1 MGLTAEAVEPLFFN
15 GWLSSTSVWL
25 LGAKEVNDER
35 GKGVSE
41 LILVRHG
48 QASFGADSY
57 DKLSPVGERQA
68 CLLAQHWQLMGEQF
82 EVAYSGTLLRQQQ
95 TAAALMGLVKQ
106 QGIVTHPGLNEYNGE
121 PLLRIYLRDH
131 AHREGFAADLQLPL
145 RDRKTFQR
153 VLEAATQH
161 WINGTL
167 LASADDTDFESW
179 KSFYARVH
187 DTLDELMR
195 THSGGARVLV
205 STSGGVIALALQR
218 ALNLPDNQAIATNWM
233 VNNSSITRLVYGRGK
248 VSLGCFNALPHLETP
263 HLKDLITF
271 R

>member
-1 MGLTAEAVEPLFFN
+1 M
-15 GWLSSTSVWL
+15 
-25 LGAKEVNDER
+25 
-35 GKGVSE
+35 SE

-57 DKLSPVGERQA
+57 DKLSTLGEQQA
-68 CLLAQHWQLMGEQF
+68 LLLAQHWQNLGEQF

-95 TAAALMGLVKQ
+95 TAAALLSLVKQ
-106 QGIVTHPGLNEYNGE
+106 PDLHVHEGLNEYNGE

-131 AHREGFAADLQLPL
+131 AVREGFSEGLKLPIK
-145 RDRKTFQR
+145 DRKSFQL

-161 WINGTL
+161 WINGSL
-167 LASADDTDFESW
+167 NAAQDDLDFESW
-179 KSFYARVH
+179 KDFQSRVH
-187 DTLDELMR
+187 GALDELMQA
-195 THSGGARVLV
+195 HSGGARVLI

-218 ALNLPDNQAIATNWM
+218 ALNLPDNQALATNWM

-248 VSLGCFNALPHLETP
+248 VSLGCFNAVPHLETP
-263 HLKDLITF
+263 QLKDLITF

>member
-1 MGLTAEAVEPLFFN
+1 VKEA
-15 GWLSSTSVWL
+15 
-25 LGAKEVNDER
+25 KDER
-35 GKGVSE
+35 GTGVSE

-68 CLLAQHWQLMGEQF
+68 TLLAQHWHQMGEQF
-82 EVAYSGTLLRQQQ
+82 EAVYSGTLVRQQQ
-95 TAAALMGLVKQ
+95 TAAALLGLVSLPD
-106 QGIVTHPGLNEYNGE
+106 IVTHPGLNEYNGE

-145 RDRKTFQR
+145 RDRKTFQL
-153 VLEAATQH
+153 VLEAATHH
-161 WINGTL
+161 WINGSL
-167 LASADDTDFESW
+167 QASHEDTDFESW
-179 KSFYARVH
+179 KSFQARVH

-195 THSGGARVLV
+195 TYSGGARVLV

-233 VNNSSITRLVYGRGK
+233 VNNSSVTRLVYGRGK
-248 VSLGCFNALPHLETP
+248 VSLGCFNALPHLEMP

>member
-1 MGLTAEAVEPLFFN
+1 LLRQLRPLFFN
-15 GWLSSTSVWL
+15 GWLNSNSAWL
-25 LGAKEVNDER
+25 LGIQEAKDER
-35 GKGVSE
+35 GTGVSE
-41 LILVRHG
+41 LVLVRHG

-68 CLLAQHWQLMGEQF
+68 SLLAQHWQQMGEQF
-82 EVAYSGTLLRQQQ
+82 EAVYSGTLQRQQQ
-95 TAAALMGLVKQ
+95 TAAALVRLVSQ
-106 QGIVTHPGLNEYNGE
+106 PGIVTHPGLNEYNGE

-145 RDRKTFQR
+145 RDRKTFQL

-167 LASADDTDFESW
+167 LESVDDTDFESW
-179 KSFYARVH
+179 KGFQARVH

-195 THSGGARVLV
+195 SHSGGARVLV

-233 VNNSSITRLVYGRGK
+233 VNNSSVTRLVYGRGK
-248 VSLGCFNALPHLETP
+248 VSLGCFNALPHLQTP

>member
-1 MGLTAEAVEPLFFN
+1 
-15 GWLSSTSVWL
+15 
-25 LGAKEVNDER
+25 
-35 GKGVSE
+35 VSE

-57 DKLSPVGERQA
+57 DKLSPVGERQVSI
-68 CLLAQHWQLMGEQF
+68 LAQHWQLMGEQF

-95 TAAALMGLVKQ
+95 TADALLGLVSSS
-106 QGIVTHPGLNEYNGE
+106 GIVIHPGLNEYNGE

-131 AHREGFAADLQLPL
+131 AHREGFTADLQLPL
-145 RDRKTFQR
+145 RDRKTFQL
-153 VLEAATQH
+153 VLEAATLH
-161 WINGTL
+161 WINGSLQPST
-167 LASADDTDFESW
+167 DDVDFESW
-179 KSFYARVH
+179 KDFQTRVH
-187 DTLDELMR
+187 GTLDELMR
-195 THSGGARVLV
+195 MHSGGARVLV

-233 VNNSSITRLVYGRGK
+233 VNNSSVTRLVYGRGK
-248 VSLGCFNALPHLETP
+248 VSLGCFNALPHLQTP

>member
-1 MGLTAEAVEPLFFN
+1 M
-15 GWLSSTSVWL
+15 
-25 LGAKEVNDER
+25 
-35 GKGVSE
+35 SE

-57 DKLSPVGERQA
+57 DKLSPLGERQA
-68 CLLAQHWQLMGEQF
+68 QLLAQHWHSMGEQF
-82 EVAYSGTLLRQQQ
+82 EVVYSGTLLRQQQ
-95 TAAALMGLVKQ
+95 TASALLPLVKLPELQ
-106 QGIVTHPGLNEYNGE
+106 LHDGLNEYNGE
-121 PLLRIYLRDH
+121 PLLRIYVRDH
-131 AHREGFAADLQLPL
+131 ATREGFPEGLRLPIK
-145 RDRKTFQR
+145 DRKTFQL

-161 WINGTL
+161 WINGSL
-167 LASADDTDFESW
+167 VAAPEDADFESW
-179 KSFYARVH
+179 RDFQARVH
-187 DTLDELMR
+187 GTLDHLMQ
-195 THSGGARVLV
+195 TYSSGARVLI

-233 VNNSSITRLVYGRGK
+233 VNNSSVTRLVYGRGK

>member
-1 MGLTAEAVEPLFFN
+1 
-15 GWLSSTSVWL
+15 
-25 LGAKEVNDER
+25 
-35 GKGVSE
+35 VSE

-68 CLLAQHWQLMGEQF
+68 NLLAQHWQAMGEQF
-82 EVAYSGTLLRQQQ
+82 EAIYSGTLLRQQQ
-95 TAAALMGLVKQ
+95 TAAALLGLVSPPD
-106 QGIVTHPGLNEYNGE
+106 IVTHPGLNEYNGE

-131 AHREGFAADLQLPL
+131 AQREGFAADLQLPL
-145 RDRKTFQR
+145 RDRRTFQL

-167 LASADDTDFESW
+167 LASVDDTDFESW
-179 KSFYARVH
+179 KGFQSRVH
-187 DTLDELMR
+187 GTLDELMR

-233 VNNSSITRLVYGRGK
+233 VNNSSVTRLIYGRGK
-248 VSLGCFNALPHLETP
+248 VSLGCFNALSHLEMP

>member
-1 MGLTAEAVEPLFFN
+1 M
-15 GWLSSTSVWL
+15 
-25 LGAKEVNDER
+25 
-35 GKGVSE
+35 SE

-57 DKLSPVGERQA
+57 DKLSPVGLRQA
-68 CLLAQHWQLMGEQF
+68 QILSQHWQALGEQF
-82 EVAYSGTLLRQQQ
+82 DACYAGTLIRQQE
-95 TAAALMGLVKQ
+95 TAAALQPLVKSESTVIHA
-106 QGIVTHPGLNEYNGE
+106 GFNEYNGD

-131 AHREGFAADLQLPL
+131 AIHEGFPAGLALPIK
-145 RDRKTFQR
+145 DRKAFQL

-167 LASADDTDFESW
+167 QADSGDADFESW
-179 KSFYARVH
+179 KDFQARVH
-187 DTLDELMR
+187 GTLDELMQLH
-195 THSGGARVLV
+195 TGGARVLI

-218 ALNLPDNQAIATNWM
+218 ALNLPDNRVIEANWM
-233 VNNSSITRLVYGRGK
+233 VHNSSVTRLVYGRGK

-263 HLKDLITF
+263 GLRELITF